1 MNKSRVVLSEHAKQ
15 GATRRGIPETVVRRV
30 ARSPEQTVLL
40 RSGREVRQS
49 RHSFLPDETIYLIR
63 VIVDVTPGLVTVV
76 TVYRTSKVAKYWR
89 QQ

>member
-1 MNKSRVVLSEHAKQ
+1 MNPIAQLLCH
-15 GATRRGIPETVVRRV
+15 PEIVR
-30 ARSPEQTVLL
+30 L
-40 RSGREVRQS
+40 RPGREVRQS
-49 RHSFLPDETIYLIR
+49 RHEFSSDKAIYLVR